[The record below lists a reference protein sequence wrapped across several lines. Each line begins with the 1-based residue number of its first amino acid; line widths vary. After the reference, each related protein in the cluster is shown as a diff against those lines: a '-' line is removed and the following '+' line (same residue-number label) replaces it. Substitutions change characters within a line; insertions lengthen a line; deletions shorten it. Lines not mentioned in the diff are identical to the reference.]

1 MDMRIE
7 GTFVTDDVTK
17 LPLDVAVAALEA
29 MTVARDHMT
38 EELSKLRKHI
48 SNLKSLPTLG
58 DLIIEHIKLVGK
70 EDDPDVPI
78 IDEDGLIKIPNPNAN
93 KEWTFR
99 NWEWVKSFCER
110 HPGAYPVHYEDLDNT
125 GYTWINCRSLKVRP
139 GKPACAC
146 GCGE

>member
-48 SNLKSLPTLG
+48 ANLKSLPTLG

-70 EDDPDVPI
+70 PDDPDVPI
-78 IDEDGLIKIPNPNAN
+78 IDEDGLIKIPNPTAN
-93 KEWTFR
+93 KDWTFR
-99 NWEWVKSFCER
+99 NWDWVKSFCER
-110 HPGAYPVHYEDLDNT
+110 HPAAFPTHNENLDQVNF
-125 GYTWINCRSLKVRP
+125 TWINCRSLKVRP